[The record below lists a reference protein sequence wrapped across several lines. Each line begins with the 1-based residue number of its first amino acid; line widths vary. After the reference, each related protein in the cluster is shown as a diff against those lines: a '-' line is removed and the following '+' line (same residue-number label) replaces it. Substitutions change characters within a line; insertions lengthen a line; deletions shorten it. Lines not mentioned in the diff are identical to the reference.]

1 MSAAVKS
8 LSTLLPRLLLRHR
21 VDEPLFIFCRA
32 LAAAAVLQVPVV
44 PTAALLLSSLL
55 PWHAVQTQYRKKSM
69 LGIVASFA
77 LLATELWLMMGILPQ
92 MYLPYLCLPMLL
104 LGTLYL
110 QQKASPLLRS
120 VFHAVLLA
128 QCSLAPAYGF
138 SFLYSPVK
146 LMVCQPAALSAL
158 LLFCSV
164 PVQKRFRSRTAL
176 TKRSLRFSIIL
187 LQCLCIAEAYYAAPF
202 EHPLF
207 VWILAESLMLTA
219 AELLR
224 FFIPRTAV
232 WADSYL
238 PLILAETAVILCY

>member
-1 MSAAVKS
+1 MSAAAKP

-21 VDEPLFIFCRA
+21 VDEPLFLLCRA
-32 LAAAAVLQVPVV
+32 LAAATLLQVPVV
-44 PTAALLLSSLL
+44 PAEALLLSALL
-55 PWHAVQTQYRKKSM
+55 PWGAVQTKIWQKSR
-69 LGIVASFA
+69 LGILAGFA
-77 LLATELWLMMGILPQ
+77 LLAAEMWLLMGILPQ

-104 LGTLYL
+104 LGTLSFRK
-110 QQKASPLLRS
+110 KATPLLLS
-120 VFHAVLLA
+120 VFYAVLLA

-146 LMVCQPAALSAL
+146 LTVCQPAALSAL

-176 TKRSLRFSIIL
+176 PKRPLRYSIML
-187 LQCLCIAEAYYAAPF
+187 LQCLCVAEAYYAAPF

-224 FFIPRTAV
+224 FFIPRAAV

-238 PLILAETAVILCY
+238 PLILAETAVILCL